1 MDEDYDIT
9 SPVRSFL
16 ERSKQQVEKYIRQ
29 QFNLLNEEIIEEQIE
44 EEEDEDGSI
53 LKTAEGTMPSNSIAF
68 SKLEDFLNPDN
79 SAIKKLIEHR
89 VLKNPT
95 VLSELLNVDFADL
108 LRVFESLTS
117 TTSLEAAYL
126 HLLQLVEDEGAQGIS
141 KLAQEKELQADNDE
155 IVQAVRSGQDNSKVE
170 YVDNSPPS
178 LRLRGLNSQLS
189 DEEISSFLRH
199 HMGAF
204 GQQNEDET
212 TENSKDEL

>member
-29 QFNLLNEEIIEEQIE
+29 QFNLLNEEIIEEEVEDDE
-44 EEEDEDGSI
+44 EESSI
-53 LKTAEGTMPSNSIAF
+53 LKTVETSSSSVNSVAF

-108 LRVFESLTS
+108 LQVFESLTS

-141 KLAQEKELQADNDE
+141 KLAQELGAQADNDE
-155 IVQAVRSGQDNSKVE
+155 IVQAVRNGQDSSKVD
-170 YVDNSPPS
+170 YNSPPS

-189 DEEISSFLRH
+189 DEEISGFLH
-199 HMGAF
+199 QHMAAF
-204 GQQNEDET
+204 GQNEEESN
-212 TENSKDEL
+212 ENPSKDEL